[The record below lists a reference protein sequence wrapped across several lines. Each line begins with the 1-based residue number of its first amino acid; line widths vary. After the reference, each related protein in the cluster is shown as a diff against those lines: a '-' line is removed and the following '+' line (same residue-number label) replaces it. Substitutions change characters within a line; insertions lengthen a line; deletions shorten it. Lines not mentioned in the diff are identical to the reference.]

1 MSIILKVIFIFL
13 ITVYFCVCHIQ
24 HHKHVNFFNITYF
37 LAACL
42 YVFDVL
48 SITIINRP
56 VLEEQRAVLVPCRA
70 YISILRSGWV
80 GEGQYIMREI
90 VGNVIM
96 FVPLGMIL
104 NRFLRTKGNYI
115 VIGCLAFFFS
125 IIIELTQYYYCI
137 GTFEMDDLLHNVW
150 GAVIGGSIYRVVQHY
165 NDKQLNTR
173 IFCRDMIPAEAF
185 AAAMF
190 MVCAWPIVRSF
201 IV

>member
-1 MSIILKVIFIFL
+1 MG
-13 ITVYFCVCHIQ
+13 
-24 HHKHVNFFNITYF
+24 FFNITYF

-56 VLEEQRAVLVPCRA
+56 VLEEQRVVLMPCKS
-70 YISILRSGWV
+70 YISILLSGWV

-96 FVPLGMIL
+96 FMPLGMIL
-104 NRFLRTKGNYI
+104 SHFLKTKGNYF
-115 VIGCLAFFFS
+115 VIGCIAFLFS
-125 IIIELTQYYYCI
+125 IMIELTQYYYCI

-150 GAVIGGSIYRVVQHY
+150 GAVIGNSIYRVIQHY

-185 AAAMF
+185 VVIMF
-190 MVCAWPIVRSF
+190 LVCIWPIVKSF